1 MIARRLLTSPLNQNN
16 LKYLRSSFQS
26 NLDLISIL
34 NLLGASTRTSTS
46 FTFTSRTMS
55 TSISSSSA
63 PRTYSQAI
71 QSLNTLQ
78 SNAAIIEQIRL
89 SGGKLNELAMPEF
102 IEYLQVLGYKPE
114 DLNRL
119 NVIHITGTKG
129 KGSTAAF
136 CDGLLSQVRP
146 EDGKVGE

>member
-1 MIARRLLTSPLNQNN
+1 
-16 LKYLRSSFQS
+16 
-26 NLDLISIL
+26 
-34 NLLGASTRTSTS
+34 
-46 FTFTSRTMS
+46 MS

-119 NVIHITGTKG
+119 NIIHITGTKG

-136 CDGLLSQVRP
+136 CDGLLSQIRP